1 MAKTGPRDLLA
12 KIQVKVRKITEAC
25 KLFDLRLDGSPDY
38 RQTPVHSRQASPTNN
53 TPSNKMVKITVSHFQ
68 QRARLGL
75 AESDFLPDLFSVLL
89 RKKDDGSQ
97 NKMVKLTVSHF

>member
-1 MAKTGPRDLLA
+1 
-12 KIQVKVRKITEAC
+12 
-25 KLFDLRLDGSPDY
+25 
-38 RQTPVHSRQASPTNN
+38 
-53 TPSNKMVKITVSHFQ
+53 MVKITVSHFQ

-97 NKMVKLTVSHF
+97 NKMVKLTVSHFQQRVRLALAESDFLPDL